1 MMASSFLCTIF
12 SKREVDSMASSQFQF
27 AIVPGQD
34 QGSYH
39 GMSIGVD
46 GEPRVVLSKPEM
58 RELFQFLMREARNLE
73 DVCCWHGCRNS
84 GTLYR
89 IRGISVRA
97 VRYYCD
103 RHATAVELA
112 GFRVF
117 PVDEA

>member
-1 MMASSFLCTIF
+1 MTDGSRF
-12 SKREVDSMASSQFQF
+12 EF

-34 QGSYH
+34 EGNYR

-46 GEPRVVLSKPEM
+46 GAPRLLLTKPQM
-58 RELFQFLMREARNLE
+58 RELFQFLMREARNFE
-73 DVCCWHGCRNS
+73 NVCCWHRCRDT

-97 VRYYCD
+97 VRFYCD

-112 GFRVF
+112 GFRIY
-117 PVDEA
+117 PVDPRA

>member
-1 MMASSFLCTIF
+1 MMASSFLHANF
-12 SKREVDSMASSQFQF
+12 SNERWDSMAASNQFQF
-27 AIVPGQD
+27 AIVPGQSET
-34 QGSYH
+34 GYR

-46 GEPRVVLSKPEM
+46 GVPRLVLSKPEM
-58 RELFQFLMREARNLE
+58 RELFQFLMREARNFE

-97 VRYYCD
+97 VRFYCD

-117 PVDEA
+117 PAD